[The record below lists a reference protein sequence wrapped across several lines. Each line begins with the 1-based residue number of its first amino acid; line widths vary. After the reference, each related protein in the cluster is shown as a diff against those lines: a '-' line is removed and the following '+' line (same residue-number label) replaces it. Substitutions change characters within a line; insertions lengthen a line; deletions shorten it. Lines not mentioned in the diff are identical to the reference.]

1 MDPYFGRVGL
11 RPHIPKTIADD
22 RSRSRAGIGTMI
34 SPSGD
39 AANASDRDVRSPPPP
54 SSGIPVQPQ
63 SRKKRV
69 FFSHLQIRTYET
81 IMSDNPS
88 CSGGPSLGIGWRYD
102 PVHYVAT
109 IDEYVAHQARLYGT
123 THDGQ
128 PIEPRP
134 EEMVLHRCER
144 EAILLKTGYTR
155 QDMVDSVRALNKA
168 KNKRRQTVHNLPVAR
183 FELALEVTKRTLRRW
198 ILNKKHTR
206 HMYEEWKRRNDA
218 EGG

>member
-1 MDPYFGRVGL
+1 
-11 RPHIPKTIADD
+11 
-22 RSRSRAGIGTMI
+22 
-34 SPSGD
+34 
-39 AANASDRDVRSPPPP
+39 
-54 SSGIPVQPQ
+54 
-63 SRKKRV
+63 V

-109 IDEYVAHQARLYGT
+109 IDEYVAHQARQYGC

-134 EEMVLHRCER
+134 EDLVLHRWER
-144 EAILLKTGYTR
+144 EFILLKTGYTR

-168 KNKRRQTVHNLPVAR
+168 KNKRRQTVHNLPVAFVEER
-183 FELALEVTKRTLRRW
+183 LEVMKRTLRRW
-198 ILNKKHTR
+198 IRNKKHTR
-206 HMYEEWKRRNDA
+206 HMYEEWKRRSDA
-218 EGG
+218 GEG